1 MSGIWLFLSGA
12 LSLVL
17 GLFLMAPL
25 FEPAVAASGVSGSE
39 AVNTPRRLRDAKERT
54 LRALKDLEL
63 DHQMGKISSDDFER
77 SSQELSL
84 ELAQILNDMRNY
96 E

>member
-1 MSGIWLFLSGA
+1 MSSSWFFLSGA

-17 GLFLMAPL
+17 GLFLVAPL
-25 FEPAVAASGVSGSE
+25 FESAVAESGVAGPE
-39 AVNTPRRLRDAKERT
+39 FNTPRRLRDAKERT

-63 DHQMGKISSDDFER
+63 DHQMGKISREDFER
-77 SSQELSL
+77 SSQELSQ
-84 ELAQILNDMRNY
+84 ELAQILNDMPNH